1 MSSNNSFGGI
11 NFSDPNSKNIFEDH
25 NNKMCQKWNTINKSL
40 EICDVVLMKNDNNV
54 FMVNG
59 SLNGSLNL
67 SDIKVTSQSA
77 IDSLQ
82 LGKYLTEYK
91 ITDKK
96 LDSYN
101 SSVNTNIQNILNDS
115 DITVLQQNYKYMF
128 WTTLAVGTVLL
139 SMNVV

>member
-1 MSSNNSFGGI
+1 MYLGI
-11 NFSDPNSKNIFEDH
+11 
-25 NNKMCQKWNTINKSL
+25 QKYGK
-40 EICDVVLMKNDNNV
+40 IC
-54 FMVNG
+54 
-59 SLNGSLNL
+59 
-67 SDIKVTSQSA
+67 
-77 IDSLQ
+77 LQ

-139 SMNVV
+139 TMNIV